1 MYPILRPFLN
11 KGGAGRS
18 MTREESIDAL
28 NPVVHRHAELL
39 LAYGAAIRDLSDR
52 GLAEALDGVMNRART
67 ELAKLK
73 ESVFALGGTPPNST
87 DLDPAAVRL
96 GRDDAEILHALDD
109 RERAYRDALS
119 DTIGLPHHQIR
130 TTAILENN
138 LKGSEARIGV
148 LHPMVTRMR
157 RPSSTPAMD
166 RDERHATPLERG
178 NIHEVTE

>member
-28 NPVVHRHAELL
+28 EPVIHHHAGLL
-39 LAYGAAIRDLSDR
+39 MAYEAALRDLSDR
-52 GLAEALDGVMNRART
+52 DLADALDGVMSRART

-73 ESVFALGGTPPNST
+73 ESVFSLGGTPPNST
-87 DLDPAAVRL
+87 DLDPADVRL
-96 GRDDAEILHALDD
+96 GRDDAEVLHALHE
-109 RERAYRDALS
+109 RERSYRDALR
-119 DTIGLPHHQIR
+119 DAIGLPHHQLR

-138 LKGSEARIGV
+138 LTGSEDRLGV

-157 RPSSTPAMD
+157 RPSGTPARD
-166 RDERHATPLERG
+166 RGERHATMLERG
-178 NIHEVTE
+178 NIQEVTE